1 MANPFSKGWK
11 YMMASFDNKID
22 ENADP
27 KVQIQQAADAAKQ
40 QHNQILQQASQ
51 VIGQQKQLEMKLDRL
66 VKDRDSL
73 QDKARQAIQLADK
86 ASQEGDATKAQ
97 EFNNTAEVFASQLVA
112 VEQQLEETTALHN
125 QAQTAA
131 ADATQKTKES
141 EIRLKEQLSQID
153 ALRQQA
159 DQSKMQE
166 TVTKSMDSLNQFGQN
181 DDSVPTLDAVRE
193 KIERRYADALGAQE
207 LTQNSV
213 GDRMA
218 EIQKSGTDMRAS
230 ARLEQIRA
238 EAGLTAGAA
247 AGQLEKGTDEPVEAE
262 ELIDETTP
270 VPDAATTGAA
280 ADDAVVDGAE
290 GAEAADRAED
300 AGSAGGAEGSE
311 GSDGADG
318 ADGADRTDGASEK
331 K

>member
-11 YMMASFDNKID
+11 YLMASFDNKID

-27 KVQIQQAADAAKQ
+27 KVQIQQAVDAAKQ
-40 QHNQILQQASQ
+40 QHNQIMQQASQ

-66 VKDRDSL
+66 AKDRDAL

-86 ASQEGDATKAQ
+86 AAQEGDATKAQ
-97 EFNNTAEVFASQLVA
+97 EFNNTAEVFASQLVS

-125 QAQTAA
+125 QAKAA
-131 ADATQKTKES
+131 AEDATKKSKES
-141 EIRLKEQLSQID
+141 EMRLKEQLSQID
-153 ALRQQA
+153 ALRAQA
-159 DQSKMQE
+159 DQAQMQE
-166 TVTKSMDSLNQFGQN
+166 TVTQSMDSLNQFGKN

-213 GDRMA
+213 NDRIA
-218 EIQKSGTDMRAS
+218 EIQQTGSDMRAA

-238 EAGLTAGAA
+238 EAGLTSGAT
-247 AGQLEKGTDEPVEAE
+247 GELEKGTGEPVDAE
-262 ELIDETTP
+262 ELVDDTP
-270 VPDAATTGAA
+270 
-280 ADDAVVDGAE
+280 
-290 GAEAADRAED
+290 EAADTPDAPADSAENT
-300 AGSAGGAEGSE
+300 G
-311 GSDGADG
+311 
-318 ADGADRTDGASEK
+318 K